1 MATNPFAGLGEETGS
16 NPFAVEEEATNP
28 FANIGTGE
36 DSSNPF
42 ASAGG
47 SRNPFATEE
56 EEEEYN
62 PLRAGVVDF
71 VESAVGL
78 GTEADA
84 LYRRVSGAADTW
96 EDAHAQSVA
105 MVDNYEADYEYAT
118 YLTTGAGFAAGFL
131 VPSLA
136 FAKVGQVA
144 SGASKAA
151 AIAKGAGIGAA
162 EGAAY
167 GFFSGD
173 TMEERKEG
181 AVLGGVLGGALTGV
195 VGKFVI
201 KTDDEIAAAAAKA
214 AKRKG
219 RDSFLGGAD
228 GFADVKKAESTQSM
242 GAMRDNSTQKIGVK
256 DIVPDE
262 ELKKLAPEDA
272 ENAWGIIPRA
282 GRSTK
287 AWIEKHVG
295 ARVARMAEDAENM
308 SRRGRH
314 TIDKAIGES
323 DELATAFNTI
333 KGDDRI
339 KGMLLR
345 VNPERG
351 KNAMTWEQVLNAEG
365 LTDSQR
371 TALSSIKRYINQ
383 LQATDPVGF
392 RVKGGKVTGKIND
405 YVPSRFI
412 DDMVGEGGK
421 AGVSQYD
428 DIVEGIREYAYEL
441 NDYQEIAKRF
451 LVDGD
456 TGEIIPKYRDMLIDL
471 ANKEASD
478 GGMKY
483 SRLQATI
490 KTIAQRAEDEG
501 ATEAVVTNLMNGL
514 NTQFI
519 HSRQGGNAM
528 GSIVRRAAST
538 GLLAN
543 PMNAVLNM
551 IEGFTAP
558 VYQNGFMAWAETIP
572 EALVSTFN
580 KQAGVKSASWLD
592 DATMGHGGQYMGEL
606 AQTAK
611 EGFVKQ
617 MDEFRAFNGFDK
629 AGRVVDKSGEVMY
642 KISGVDTVNRMSR
655 EILSNSA
662 VKRGVKLAKTAFTDD
677 KAMAKLMKHDG
688 MRGLSQSEAQAT
700 IRALKKFGA
709 DPKSLTSKDKMW
721 LNNFAGA
728 ALNKWQPVSA
738 SSLPKAFHDNPNGRV
753 MYSML
758 SYMNRQMNNIIDD
771 IGANIM
777 LAQQHGLNTKAGQE
791 AMKDAYKNGAK
802 YTALFGVVA
811 GAWNT
816 ARGTMDPNND
826 RKFEEVFT
834 PDGMSEAAIN
844 ELASNLTMGL
854 YNSRAQQFGK
864 KPGSIESMIPA
875 PLTAAGKLASG
886 LNSLVLEGDATDLGR
901 AVETYVPG
909 VANVDRAYR
918 LGTGNRLL
926 TQENKG
932 QGYLTEG
939 NTTDFTTGMLYDL
952 INQK

>member
-1 MATNPFAGLGEETGS
+1 MANPFLDLEDTEENTNPFALGAEDGA
-16 NPFAVEEEATNP
+16 NPFLDLAEEE
-28 FANIGTGE
+28 E
-36 DSSNPF
+36 SSNPF
-42 ASAGG
+42 MTGG
-47 SRNPFATEE
+47 STNPFVEE
-56 EEEEYN
+56 EEDSEYN
-62 PLRAGVVDF
+62 PFRAGVVDF

-84 LYRRVSGAADTW
+84 LYRRLSGAADTF
-96 EDAHAQSVA
+96 EEAHAQSVA
-105 MVDNYEADYEYAT
+105 MVDDYEADYEYAN
-118 YLTTGAGFAAGFL
+118 YLSTGVGFAAGFL
-131 VPSLA
+131 VPGMA
-136 FAKVGQVA
+136 FRKVGQVA

-167 GFFSGD
+167 GFFAGD

-181 AVLGGVLGGALTGV
+181 AVLGGVLGGALTGA

-219 RDSFLGGAD
+219 RDSFLGGAE
-228 GFADVKKAESTQSM
+228 GFANVKKAESTQSM
-242 GAMRDNSTQKIGVK
+242 GAMRDNTTQKIGVK

-262 ELKKLAPEDA
+262 ELRKLAPEDA
-272 ENAWGIIPRA
+272 DGAWGIIPRV

-314 TIDKAIGES
+314 TIDQAIGSSE
-323 DELATAFNTI
+323 ELTTAFNTI

-351 KNAMTWEQVLNAEG
+351 KNAMTWEQVLNSEG

-371 TALSSIKRYINQ
+371 TAISNIKTYINK
-383 LQATDPVGF
+383 LQAQDPVGF
-392 RVKGGKVTGKIND
+392 RVKDGKVTGQITD

-421 AGVSQYD
+421 ASVSQYD

-456 TGEIIPKYRDMLIDL
+456 TGEMLPKYRDMIIDL

-490 KTIAQRAEDEG
+490 KAIAQRAKDEG
-501 ATEAVVTNLMNGL
+501 ATDAVVTNLINGL

-519 HSRQGGNAM
+519 HSRQGGNAL
-528 GSIVRRAAST
+528 GSIMRRATST

-543 PMNAVLNM
+543 PMNALLNM
-551 IEGFTAP
+551 VEGFTAP
-558 VYQNGFMAWAETIP
+558 VYQNGFTAWAETVPQAI
-572 EALVSTFN
+572 VSTFN

-592 DATMGHGGQYMGEL
+592 DAAMGHGGQFMGEL
-606 AQTAK
+606 AQTAQ

-617 MDEFRAFNGFDK
+617 MDEFRAFNNFDK
-629 AGRVVDKSGEVMY
+629 VGRAVDKTGEVLY
-642 KISGVDTVNRMSR
+642 KASGVDTVNRMSR

-662 VKRGVKLAKTAFTDD
+662 VKRGVKLARTAFTDD
-677 KAMAKLMKHDG
+677 KSMAKLLKHDG
-688 MRGLSQSEAQAT
+688 MRGLSQSEQQST
-700 IRALKKFGA
+700 IRALKKFGS
-709 DPKSLTSKDKMW
+709 DPKSMTPTDQMW

-738 SSLPKAFHDNPNGRV
+738 STLPKAFHDNPNGRV

-771 IGANIM
+771 IGGNFM

-791 AMKDAYKNGAK
+791 AMKEAYKNGAK

-826 RKFEEVFT
+826 RKFADVFT
-834 PDGMSEAAIN
+834 PDGMGEAAIN
-844 ELASNLTMGL
+844 ELVSNATMGL
-854 YNSRAQQFGK
+854 INSRAHQYGK
-864 KPGSIESMIPA
+864 QPGSIESMIPA
-875 PLTAAGKLASG
+875 PLTAAGKFLSG
-886 LNSLVLEGDATDLGR
+886 GYEAATTGDFTDLGR

-909 VANVDRAYR
+909 VSNVDRAYR

-952 INQK
+952 LNN

>member
-1 MATNPFAGLGEETGS
+1 MAYDPFEDKKFGGFDPFAEEKDGGFD
-16 NPFAVEEEATNP
+16 PFEEQSGGFDPFESSSRGFDPFGDEAKD
-28 FANIGTGE
+28 E
-36 DSSNPF
+36 D
-42 ASAGG
+42 
-47 SRNPFATEE
+47 
-56 EEEEYN
+56 YN
-62 PLRAGVVDF
+62 PVRAGVVNF

-84 LYRRVSGAADTW
+84 LYRRLSGEAETF
-96 EDAHAQSVA
+96 EEAHAQSVA
-105 MVDNYEADYEYAT
+105 MVDDFEADYEYAN

-151 AIAKGAGIGAA
+151 AVAKGAGIGAA

-181 AVLGGVLGGALTGV
+181 AVLGGVLGGALTGA

-201 KTDDEIAAAAAKA
+201 KTDDEIAEAAAKA

-219 RDSFLGGAD
+219 RDSFLGGAE
-228 GFADVKKAESTQSM
+228 GFADVKKAETTQTMGSM
-242 GAMRDNSTQKIGVK
+242 TDNTTKDIKVK

-262 ELKKLAPEDA
+262 ELQKLLPDDA
-272 ENAWGIIPRA
+272 ESAWGIIPRA

-295 ARVARMAEDAENM
+295 TRVARMAEDAENM

-314 TIDKAIGES
+314 TIDQAIGES
-323 DELATAFNTI
+323 DELTTAFNTI
-333 KGDDRI
+333 KGDERL
-339 KGMLLR
+339 KGLLLR
-345 VNPERG
+345 VNPER
-351 KNAMTWEQVLNAEG
+351 KNALKWNDVMSAEG
-365 LTDSQR
+365 LTDAQR
-371 TALSSIKRYINQ
+371 TALGSIKRYLNQ
-383 LQATDPVGF
+383 LQITDPLGF
-392 RVKGGKVTGKIND
+392 AVNKDGKVVGEITD
-405 YVPSRFI
+405 YVPARFI
-412 DDMVGEGGK
+412 DDVVGQGGT
-421 AGVSQYD
+421 ASASQYD
-428 DIVEGIREYAYEL
+428 EIVEGIREYAYEL
-441 NDYQEIAKRF
+441 NDYQEVAKRF

-456 TGEIIPKYRDMLIDL
+456 TGEIIPKYRDQIIKLVN
-471 ANKEASD
+471 NKRN
-478 GGMKY
+478 GKHTH

-490 KTIAQRAEDEG
+490 QTIATRAKDEG
-501 ATEAVVTNLMNGL
+501 ATDAVVTNLINGL

-519 HSRQGGNAM
+519 HSRQGGNAL
-528 GSIVRRAAST
+528 GSIVRRATST

-551 IEGFTAP
+551 VEGFTAP
-558 VYQNGFMAWAETIP
+558 VYQNGFMAWAETVP
-572 EALVSTFN
+572 EAIVSTFN
-580 KQAGVKSASWLD
+580 KKAGIKSASWLD
-592 DATMGHGGQYMGEL
+592 DASLGHGGQYMGEL

-629 AGRVVDKSGEVMY
+629 AGRAVDKTGEVLY

-662 VKRGVKLAKTAFTDD
+662 VKRGVKLAKTAFTDE
-677 KAMAKLMKHDG
+677 KSMAKLMKHDG

-771 IGANIM
+771 IGANLM

-802 YTALFGVVA
+802 YIALFGVVA

-816 ARGTMDPNND
+816 ARGTLDPNND
-826 RKFEEVFT
+826 RKLEKVFT

-844 ELASNLTMGL
+844 ELVSNATMGL
-854 YNSRAQQFGK
+854 VNSRAEQFGK

-875 PLTAAGKLASG
+875 PLTAAGKFLSG
-886 LNSLVLEGDATDLGR
+886 GYEAATTGDFTDLGR
-901 AVETYVPG
+901 AAETYLPG
-909 VANVDRAYR
+909 VSNIDRAYR

>member
-1 MATNPFAGLGEETGS
+1 MAYDPFEDKKFGGFDPFAEEEDGGFDPFEEQSGGFDPFESSSRGFDPFGDDSEDEDYNPF
-16 NPFAVEEEATNP
+16 
-28 FANIGTGE
+28 
-36 DSSNPF
+36 
-42 ASAGG
+42 
-47 SRNPFATEE
+47 
-56 EEEEYN
+56 
-62 PLRAGVVDF
+62 RAGVVNF

-84 LYRRVSGAADTW
+84 LYRRLSGAADTF
-96 EDAHAQSVA
+96 EEAHAQSVA
-105 MVDNYEADYEYAT
+105 MIDDFEADYEYAN
-118 YLTTGAGFAAGFL
+118 YLSTGAGFAAGLL
-131 VPSLA
+131 VPSAA

-144 SGASKAA
+144 SGASKAK

-167 GFFSGD
+167 GFFAGD
-173 TMEERKEG
+173 TMEERTEG
-181 AVLGGVLGGALTGV
+181 AVLGGVLGGALTGA
-195 VGKFVI
+195 VGNFVI

-219 RDSFLGGAD
+219 RGSFLGGED
-228 GFADVKKAESTQSM
+228 GFADVKKAETTQSM
-242 GAMRDNSTQKIGVK
+242 GTMQETSLKKLEVKKIV
-256 DIVPDE
+256 DDE
-262 ELKKLAPEDA
+262 ELEKLLPDDVEDA
-272 ENAWGIIPRA
+272 WGVIPRL

-295 ARVARMAEDAENM
+295 GRVARMAEDAENM

-314 TIDKAIGES
+314 AIDKDITESPEMTQAFSAIRG
-323 DELATAFNTI
+323 DE
-333 KGDDRI
+333 RI

-345 VNPERG
+345 LNPERSNSM
-351 KNAMTWEQVLNAEG
+351 KWHEVLNAEG
-365 LTDSQR
+365 LTDTQR
-371 TALSSIKRYINQ
+371 TALSNIKTYVNK
-383 LQATDPVGF
+383 LQASDPLGYRVTKDGRVVGE
-392 RVKGGKVTGKIND
+392 TTD
-405 YVPSRFI
+405 YVPARFI
-412 DDMVGEGGK
+412 DDMVGKGGT
-421 AGVSQYD
+421 ASASQYD
-428 DIVEGIREYAYEL
+428 DIAEGIREYAYEL

-451 LVDGD
+451 LVDEN
-456 TGEIIPKYRDMLIDL
+456 TGEILPKYRDQIIKLV
-471 ANKEASD
+471 NTKKN
-478 GGMKY
+478 GNHTHT
-483 SRLQATI
+483 RLQATI
-490 KTIAQRAEDEG
+490 QAIATRAADEG
-501 ATEAVVTNLMNGL
+501 AEPAVVINLINGL

-519 HSRQGGNAM
+519 HSRQGGNAL
-528 GSIVRRAAST
+528 GSIVRRATST

-551 IEGFTAP
+551 VEGFTAP
-558 VYQNGFMAWAETIP
+558 VYQNGFMAWAETLP
-572 EALVSTFN
+572 EAIVSTFN
-580 KQAGVKSASWLD
+580 KKAGIKSASWLD
-592 DATMGHGGQYMGEL
+592 DSTMGFGGQYMGEL
-606 AQTAK
+606 AQTAQ

-617 MDEFRAFNGFDK
+617 MDEFRAFNGMDK
-629 AGRVVDKSGEVMY
+629 AGRVVDKTGEALY
-642 KISGVDTVNRMSR
+642 KISGVDTVNRMTR

-662 VKRGVKLAKTAFTDD
+662 VKRGVKLARKAFTND
-677 KAMAKLMKHDG
+677 KDMAKLLKHDG
-688 MRGLSQSEAQAT
+688 MRGLSQTEQQAT
-700 IRALKKFGA
+700 IRALKKFGE
-709 DPKSLTSKDKMW
+709 DPKSMSPADQMW

-738 SSLPKAFHDNPNGRV
+738 STLPKAFHDNPNGRV

-771 IGANIM
+771 IGRNYAGAIE
-777 LAQQHGLNTKAGQE
+777 AGLNTKKGQE
-791 AMKDAYKNGAK
+791 LMKEAYKNGAK

-826 RKFEEVFT
+826 RKLEDVFT

-854 YNSRAQQFGK
+854 YNSRAQQYGK

-875 PLTAAGKLASG
+875 PLTAAGKFASG
-886 LNSLVLEGDATDLGR
+886 LDSLVREGDATDLGR

-909 VANVDRAYR
+909 VSNLDRAYR

-952 INQK
+952 LNKK

>member
-1 MATNPFAGLGEETGS
+1 MAYDPFEDKKFGGFDPFAEEEDGGFDPFEEQSGGFDPFESSSRGFDPFGDDSEDEDYNPF
-16 NPFAVEEEATNP
+16 
-28 FANIGTGE
+28 
-36 DSSNPF
+36 
-42 ASAGG
+42 
-47 SRNPFATEE
+47 
-56 EEEEYN
+56 
-62 PLRAGVVDF
+62 RAGVVNF

-84 LYRRVSGAADTW
+84 LYRRLSGDAETF
-96 EDAHAQSVA
+96 EEAHAQSVA
-105 MVDNYEADYEYAT
+105 MIDDFEADYEYAN
-118 YLTTGAGFAAGFL
+118 YLSTGAGFAAGLL
-131 VPSLA
+131 VPSAA

-144 SGASKAA
+144 SGASKAK

-167 GFFSGD
+167 GFFAGD
-173 TMEERKEG
+173 TMEERTEG
-181 AVLGGVLGGALTGV
+181 VVLGGVLGGALTGA

-214 AKRKG
+214 AKRTG
-219 RDSFLGGAD
+219 RGSFLGGAD
-228 GFADVKKAESTQSM
+228 GFADVKKAETTQSM
-242 GAMRDNSTQKIGVK
+242 GTMQDTTTQDIRVK
-256 DIVPDE
+256 NIVDDE
-262 ELKKLAPEDA
+262 ELEKLLPDDVED
-272 ENAWGIIPRA
+272 AWGIIPRV

-295 ARVARMAEDAENM
+295 VRVARMAEDAENM

-314 TIDKAIGES
+314 AIDKDINES
-323 DELATAFNTI
+323 PEMTQAFNTI
-333 KGDDRI
+333 RGDDRI

-345 VNPERG
+345 LNPER
-351 KNAMTWEQVLNAEG
+351 KNSMKWHEVLNAED
-365 LTDSQR
+365 LTDTQR
-371 TALSSIKRYINQ
+371 TALASIKTYVNK
-383 LQATDPVGF
+383 LQASDPLGF
-392 RVKGGKVTGKIND
+392 KVNKDGKIVGEITD
-405 YVPSRFI
+405 YVPARFI
-412 DDMVGEGGK
+412 DDVVGEGGT
-421 AGVSQYD
+421 ASASQYD

-456 TGEIIPKYRDMLIDL
+456 TGEILPKYRDQIIKLVN
-471 ANKEASD
+471 NKRN
-478 GGMKY
+478 GKHTH

-490 KTIAQRAEDEG
+490 QAIATRAKDEG
-501 ATEAVVTNLMNGL
+501 AADAVVTNLINGL

-519 HSRQGGNAM
+519 HSRQGGNAL
-528 GSIVRRAAST
+528 GSIVRRATST

-558 VYQNGFMAWAETIP
+558 VYQNGFMAWAETLP
-572 EALVSTFN
+572 EAIVSTFN
-580 KQAGVKSASWLD
+580 KKAGIRSASWLD
-592 DATMGHGGQYMGEL
+592 DSTMGHGGQYMGEL
-606 AQTAK
+606 AQTAQ

-617 MDEFRAFNGFDK
+617 MDEFRAFNGLDK
-629 AGRVVDKSGEVMY
+629 TGRVVDKAGEVLY
-642 KISGVDTVNRMSR
+642 KISGVDTVNRMTR

-662 VKRGVKLAKTAFTDD
+662 VKRGVKLARKAFTND
-677 KAMAKLMKHDG
+677 KDMAKLLKHDG
-688 MRGLSQSEAQAT
+688 MRGLSQSEQQAT
-700 IRALKKFGA
+700 IRALKKFGS
-709 DPKSLTSKDKMW
+709 DPKSMTPTDQMW

-771 IGANIM
+771 IGRNYAGAIE
-777 LAQQHGLNTKAGQE
+777 AGLNTKKGQE
-791 AMKDAYKNGAK
+791 LMKEAYMNGAK
-802 YTALFGVVA
+802 YSALFGVVA

-826 RKFEEVFT
+826 RKLEDVFT

-854 YNSRAQQFGK
+854 YNSRAQQYGK

-875 PLTAAGKLASG
+875 PLTAAGKFASG
-886 LNSLVLEGDATDLGR
+886 LDSLVREGDATDLGR

-909 VANVDRAYR
+909 VSNLDRAYR